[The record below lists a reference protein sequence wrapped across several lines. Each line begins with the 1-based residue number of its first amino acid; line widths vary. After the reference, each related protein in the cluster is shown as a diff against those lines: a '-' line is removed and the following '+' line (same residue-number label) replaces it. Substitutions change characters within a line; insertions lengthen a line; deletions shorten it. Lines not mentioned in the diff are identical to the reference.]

1 MVTDVADLVSPN
13 PDVALIDEADSV
25 LVDEALV
32 PLVLAGTT
40 HRETPKLEIVRLVGQ
55 LQPGVDYDTD
65 TDSRNVH
72 LTEAGAQKLEKALG
86 GIDLYSEEHVGT
98 TLTEV
103 NVALH
108 AHVLLQRDVHYIV
121 RNGAV
126 QLINSSRGRIAQLQ
140 RWPDGLQAAV
150 EAKEGI
156 ETTETGE
163 VLDTI
168 TVQALINRYPTVCG
182 MTGTA
187 LAAGEQLRQFYK
199 LGVSPIP
206 SNTPN
211 IREDMPDR
219 VYITAAAKTEA
230 IIEHIIDLH
239 ASGQPILVGTHDV
252 AESEELYER
261 LVKRGRARG
270 GAQRQER
277 RGGGR
282 ASSPRRASSAR

>member
-1 MVTDVADLVSPN
+1 MPTPYFATDD
-13 PDVALIDEADSV
+13 
-25 LVDEALV
+25 
-32 PLVLAGTT
+32 
-40 HRETPKLEIVRLVGQ
+40 
-55 LQPGVDYDTD
+55 
-65 TDSRNVH
+65 DSRNVH
-72 LTEAGAQKLEKALG
+72 LTDAGARRLEKALG
-86 GIDLYSEEHVGT
+86 GIDLYSEENVAT

-121 RNGAV
+121 RDGAV
-126 QLINSSRGRIAQLQ
+126 QLINASRGRIAALQ

-199 LGVSPIP
+199 LGVSPDP
-206 SNTPN
+206 
-211 IREDMPDR
+211 
-219 VYITAAAKTEA
+219 
-230 IIEHIIDLH
+230 
-239 ASGQPILVGTHDV
+239 
-252 AESEELYER
+252 AEY
-261 LVKRGRARG
+261 
-270 GAQRQER
+270 AQH
-277 RGGGR
+277 
-282 ASSPRRASSAR
+282 PRR